1 MVEFTARERLKLL
14 AGAGTALLS
23 ACGGGGSAPTP
34 ADMILGSSSTGS
46 VTPPPVPPP
55 PPPPPPVTTSQSP
68 STLRDTFQD
77 NFTMGVALSS
87 PQSDDINSQ
96 SRRIVLEQ
104 FNGITPEF
112 ELQPSFVS
120 PEEGVFDFDRADR
133 LVDFALQNNMSVR
146 GHSLLWHEQT
156 PDYFL
161 VGSRDDI
168 RQRIDTYIGTVVE
181 HFRDRIHIWDVVNEA
196 VSTDLFRGDD
206 GIGPDRFTIW
216 HDAVGNAD
224 YIDWAFRAA
233 RAADP
238 DALLFLNDFE
248 TENPRKGGWFRDIIR
263 RLIERGVPIDGAG
276 HQVHLRLESTA
287 ESVLASIDAIQNE
300 FPDLITHVTEMDI
313 SMYTDP
319 GSCYESGTNCLPDL
333 GPNPPTNLLQQQAQI
348 YRDVLTG
355 LKERP
360 FVEYVSLWGVTDGDS
375 AANNNPAI
383 RFNHPLLF
391 DRDGEPKPA
400 FFAITDPNYVI

>member
-1 MVEFTARERLKLL
+1 MVEFTARDRLKLL

-23 ACGGGGSAPTP
+23 ACGGGGSTPPTP
-34 ADMILGSSSTGS
+34 ADMIVS
-46 VTPPPVPPP
+46 PPP
-55 PPPPPPVTTSQSP
+55 PAPMPETPPPPPVTTSQAPTILS
-68 STLRDTFQD
+68 DTFRD

-87 PQSDDINSQ
+87 PQSDDFNSQ
-96 SRRIVLEQ
+96 SRRIALEH
-104 FNGITPEF
+104 FNGVTPEF
-112 ELQPSFVS
+112 ELQPSFVA

-133 LVDFALQNNMSVR
+133 LVDFALQNNMTVR

-161 VGSRDDI
+161 VGSREDI
-168 RQRIDTYIGTVVE
+168 RQRLETYIGTVME
-181 HFRDRIHIWDVVNEA
+181 HFSGRIHIWDVVNEA

-206 GIGPDRFTIW
+206 GVGPDRNTIW
-216 HDAVGNAD
+216 YEAVGNAD
-224 YIDWAFRAA
+224 YIDWAFQAA

-238 DALLFLNDFE
+238 NALLFLNDFE
-248 TENPRKGGWFRDIIR
+248 TEEPRKAGWFRDIVR
-263 RLIERGVPIDGAG
+263 RLIERGVPIDGVG

-300 FPDLITHVTEMDI
+300 FPHLVTHVTEMDI
-313 SMYTDP
+313 TMYTDP

-333 GPNPPTNLLQQQAQI
+333 GPNPPLELLRTQAQI
-348 YRDVLTG
+348 YRDVFAGLTQ
-355 LKERP
+355 RS

-375 AANNNPAI
+375 AANNNPAV

-400 FFAITDPNYVI
+400 FFAITDPNFVI

>member
-1 MVEFTARERLKLL
+1 MVEFTARDRLKLL

-23 ACGGGGSAPTP
+23 ACGGGGSTPPTP
-34 ADMILGSSSTGS
+34 ADMTDS
-46 VTPPPVPPP
+46 PPP
-55 PPPPPPVTTSQSP
+55 PAPMPETPPPPPVTTSQAPTILS
-68 STLRDTFQD
+68 DTFRD

-87 PQSDDINSQ
+87 PQSDDFNSQ
-96 SRRIVLEQ
+96 SRRIALEH
-104 FNGITPEF
+104 FNGVTPEF
-112 ELQPSFVS
+112 ELQPSFVA

-133 LVDFALQNNMSVR
+133 LVDFALQNNMTVR

-161 VGSRDDI
+161 VGSREDI
-168 RQRIDTYIGTVVE
+168 RQRLETYIGTVME
-181 HFRDRIHIWDVVNEA
+181 HFSGRIHIWDVVNEA

-206 GIGPDRFTIW
+206 GVGPDRNTIW
-216 HDAVGNAD
+216 YEAVGNAD
-224 YIDWAFRAA
+224 YIDWAFQAA

-238 DALLFLNDFE
+238 NALLFLNDFE
-248 TENPRKGGWFRDIIR
+248 TEEPRKAGWFRDIVR
-263 RLIERGVPIDGAG
+263 RLIERGVPIDGVG

-300 FPDLITHVTEMDI
+300 FPHLVTHVTEMDI

-319 GSCYESGTNCLPDL
+319 GSCYETGTNCLPDL
-333 GPNPPTNLLQQQAQI
+333 GPNPPLELLRQQAQI
-348 YRDVLTG
+348 YRDVFAGLTQ
-355 LKERP
+355 RS

-375 AANNNPAI
+375 AANNNPAV

-400 FFAITDPNYVI
+400 FFAITDPNFVI

>member
-1 MVEFTARERLKLL
+1 MVEFTARDRLKLL

-23 ACGGGGSAPTP
+23 ACGGGGSTPPTP
-34 ADMILGSSSTGS
+34 ADMIVS
-46 VTPPPVPPP
+46 PPP
-55 PPPPPPVTTSQSP
+55 PPPMPETPPPPPVTTSQAPTILS
-68 STLRDTFQD
+68 DTFRD

-87 PQSDDINSQ
+87 PQSDDFNSQ
-96 SRRIVLEQ
+96 SRRIALEH
-104 FNGITPEF
+104 FNGVTPEF
-112 ELQPSFVS
+112 ELQPSFVA

-133 LVDFALQNNMSVR
+133 LVDFALQNNMTVR

-161 VGSRDDI
+161 VGSREDI
-168 RQRIDTYIGTVVE
+168 RQRLETYIGTVME
-181 HFRDRIHIWDVVNEA
+181 HFSGRIHIWDVVNEA

-206 GIGPDRFTIW
+206 GVGPDRNTIW
-216 HDAVGNAD
+216 YEAVGNAD
-224 YIDWAFRAA
+224 YIDWAFQAA

-238 DALLFLNDFE
+238 NALLFLNDFE
-248 TENPRKGGWFRDIIR
+248 TEEPRKAGWFRDIVR
-263 RLIERGVPIDGAG
+263 RLIERGVPIDGVG

-300 FPDLITHVTEMDI
+300 FPHLVTHVTEMDI
-313 SMYTDP
+313 TMYTDP

-333 GPNPPTNLLQQQAQI
+333 GPNPPLELLRQQAQI
-348 YRDVLTG
+348 YRDVFAGLTQ
-355 LKERP
+355 RS

-375 AANNNPAI
+375 AANNNPAV

-400 FFAITDPNYVI
+400 FFAITDPNFVI

>member
-1 MVEFTARERLKLL
+1 MVEFTARDRLKLL

-23 ACGGGGSAPTP
+23 ACGGGGSTPPTP
-34 ADMILGSSSTGS
+34 ADMINS
-46 VTPPPVPPP
+46 PPP
-55 PPPPPPVTTSQSP
+55 PAPMPETPPPPPVTTSQAPTILS
-68 STLRDTFQD
+68 DTFRD

-87 PQSDDINSQ
+87 PQSDDFNSQ
-96 SRRIVLEQ
+96 SRRIALEH
-104 FNGITPEF
+104 FNGVTPEF
-112 ELQPSFVS
+112 ELQPSFVA

-133 LVDFALQNNMSVR
+133 LVDFALQNNMTVR

-161 VGSRDDI
+161 VGSREDI
-168 RQRIDTYIGTVVE
+168 RQRLETYIGTVME
-181 HFRDRIHIWDVVNEA
+181 HFSGRIQIWDVVNEA

-206 GIGPDRFTIW
+206 GVGPDRNTIW
-216 HDAVGNAD
+216 YEAVGNAD
-224 YIDWAFRAA
+224 YIDWAFQAA

-238 DALLFLNDFE
+238 NALLFLNDFE
-248 TENPRKGGWFRDIIR
+248 TEEPRKAGWFRDIVR
-263 RLIERGVPIDGAG
+263 RLIERGVPIDGVG

-300 FPDLITHVTEMDI
+300 FPHLVTHVTEMDI
-313 SMYTDP
+313 TMYTDP

-333 GPNPPTNLLQQQAQI
+333 GPNPPLELLRQQAQI
-348 YRDVLTG
+348 YRDVFAG
-355 LKERP
+355 LKQRS

-375 AANNNPAI
+375 AANNNPAV

-400 FFAITDPNYVI
+400 FFAITDPNFVI

>member
-1 MVEFTARERLKLL
+1 MVEFTARDRLKLL

-23 ACGGGGSAPTP
+23 ACGGGGSTPPTP
-34 ADMILGSSSTGS
+34 ADMIVS
-46 VTPPPVPPP
+46 PPP
-55 PPPPPPVTTSQSP
+55 PAPMPETPPPPPVTTSQAPTILS
-68 STLRDTFQD
+68 DTFRD

-87 PQSDDINSQ
+87 PQSDDFNSQ
-96 SRRIVLEQ
+96 SRRIALEH
-104 FNGITPEF
+104 FNGVTPEF
-112 ELQPSFVS
+112 ELQPSFVA

-133 LVDFALQNNMSVR
+133 LVDFALQNNMTVR

-161 VGSRDDI
+161 VGSREDI
-168 RQRIDTYIGTVVE
+168 RQRLETYIGTVME
-181 HFRDRIHIWDVVNEA
+181 HFSGRIHIWDVVNEA

-206 GIGPDRFTIW
+206 GVGPDRNTIW
-216 HDAVGNAD
+216 YEAVGNAD
-224 YIDWAFRAA
+224 YIDWAFQAA

-238 DALLFLNDFE
+238 NALLFLNDFE
-248 TENPRKGGWFRDIIR
+248 TEEPRKAGWFRDIVR
-263 RLIERGVPIDGAG
+263 RLIERGVPIDGVG

-287 ESVLASIDAIQNE
+287 ESVLASIDAMQNE
-300 FPDLITHVTEMDI
+300 FPNLVTHVTEMDI

-333 GPNPPTNLLQQQAQI
+333 GPNPPLELLRQQAQI
-348 YRDVLTG
+348 YRDVFAGLTQ
-355 LKERP
+355 RS

-375 AANNNPAI
+375 AANNNPAV

-400 FFAITDPNYVI
+400 FFAITDPNFVI

>member
-1 MVEFTARERLKLL
+1 MVEFTARDRLKLL

-23 ACGGGGSAPTP
+23 ACGGGGSTPPTP
-34 ADMILGSSSTGS
+34 ADMINS
-46 VTPPPVPPP
+46 PPP
-55 PPPPPPVTTSQSP
+55 PAPMPETPPPPPVTTSQAPTILS
-68 STLRDTFQD
+68 DTFRD

-87 PQSDDINSQ
+87 PQSDDFNSQ
-96 SRRIVLEQ
+96 SRRIALEH
-104 FNGITPEF
+104 FNGVTPEF
-112 ELQPSFVS
+112 ELQPSFVA

-133 LVDFALQNNMSVR
+133 LVDFALQNNMTVR

-161 VGSRDDI
+161 VGSREDI
-168 RQRIDTYIGTVVE
+168 RQRLETYIGTVME
-181 HFRDRIHIWDVVNEA
+181 HFSGRIHIWDVVNEA

-206 GIGPDRFTIW
+206 GVGPDRNTIW
-216 HDAVGNAD
+216 YEAVGNAD
-224 YIDWAFRAA
+224 YIDWAFQAA

-238 DALLFLNDFE
+238 NALLFLNDFE
-248 TENPRKGGWFRDIIR
+248 TEEPRKAGWFRDIVR
-263 RLIERGVPIDGAG
+263 RLIERGVPIDGVG

-300 FPDLITHVTEMDI
+300 FPHLVTHVTEMDI
-313 SMYTDP
+313 TMYTDP

-333 GPNPPTNLLQQQAQI
+333 GPNPPLELLRQQAQI
-348 YRDVLTG
+348 YRDVFAGLTQ
-355 LKERP
+355 RS

-375 AANNNPAI
+375 AANNNPAV

-400 FFAITDPNYVI
+400 FFAITDPNFVI

>member
-1 MVEFTARERLKLL
+1 MVEFTARDRLKLL

-23 ACGGGGSAPTP
+23 ACGGGGSTPPTP
-34 ADMILGSSSTGS
+34 ADMINS
-46 VTPPPVPPP
+46 PPP
-55 PPPPPPVTTSQSP
+55 PAPMPETPPPPPVTTSQAPTILS
-68 STLRDTFQD
+68 DTFRD

-87 PQSDDINSQ
+87 PQSDDFNSQ
-96 SRRIVLEQ
+96 SRRIALEH
-104 FNGITPEF
+104 FNGVTPEF
-112 ELQPSFVS
+112 ELQPSFVA

-133 LVDFALQNNMSVR
+133 LVDFALQNNMTVR

-161 VGSRDDI
+161 VGSREDI
-168 RQRIDTYIGTVVE
+168 RQRLETYIGTVME
-181 HFRDRIHIWDVVNEA
+181 HFNGRIHIWDVVNEA

-206 GIGPDRFTIW
+206 GVGPDRNTIW
-216 HDAVGNAD
+216 YEAVGNAD
-224 YIDWAFRAA
+224 YIDWAFQAA

-238 DALLFLNDFE
+238 NALLFLNDFE
-248 TENPRKGGWFRDIIR
+248 TEEPRKAGWFRDIVR
-263 RLIERGVPIDGAG
+263 RLIERGVPIDGVG

-300 FPDLITHVTEMDI
+300 FPHLVTHVTEMDI

-319 GSCYESGTNCLPDL
+319 GSCYETGTNCLPDL
-333 GPNPPTNLLQQQAQI
+333 GPNPPLELLRQQAQI
-348 YRDVLTG
+348 YRDVFAGLTQ
-355 LKERP
+355 RS

-375 AANNNPAI
+375 AANNNPAV

-400 FFAITDPNYVI
+400 FFAITDPNFVI

>member
-1 MVEFTARERLKLL
+1 MVEFTARDRLKLL

-23 ACGGGGSAPTP
+23 ACGGGGSTPPTP
-34 ADMILGSSSTGS
+34 ADMIDS
-46 VTPPPVPPP
+46 PPP
-55 PPPPPPVTTSQSP
+55 PAPMPETPPPPPVTTSQAPTILS
-68 STLRDTFQD
+68 DTFRD

-87 PQSDDINSQ
+87 PQSDDFNSQ
-96 SRRIVLEQ
+96 SRRIALEH
-104 FNGITPEF
+104 FNGVTPEF
-112 ELQPSFVS
+112 ELQPSFVA

-133 LVDFALQNNMSVR
+133 LVDFALQNNMTVR

-168 RQRIDTYIGTVVE
+168 RQRLETYIGTVME
-181 HFRDRIHIWDVVNEA
+181 HFSGRIHIWDVVNEA

-206 GIGPDRFTIW
+206 GVGPDRNTIW
-216 HDAVGNAD
+216 YEAVGNAD

-238 DALLFLNDFE
+238 NALLFLNDFE
-248 TENPRKGGWFRDIIR
+248 TEEPRKAGWFRDIVR
-263 RLIERGVPIDGAG
+263 RLIERGVPIDGVG

-300 FPDLITHVTEMDI
+300 FPHLVTHVTEMDI

-319 GSCYESGTNCLPDL
+319 GSCYETGTNCLPDL
-333 GPNPPTNLLQQQAQI
+333 GPNPPLELLRTQAQI
-348 YRDVLTG
+348 YRDIFTG
-355 LKERP
+355 LSQRS

-375 AANNNPAI
+375 AANNNPAV

-400 FFAITDPNYVI
+400 FFAITDPNFVI

>member
-1 MVEFTARERLKLL
+1 MVEFTARDRLKLL

-23 ACGGGGSAPTP
+23 ACGGGGSTPPTP
-34 ADMILGSSSTGS
+34 ADMINS
-46 VTPPPVPPP
+46 PPP
-55 PPPPPPVTTSQSP
+55 PAPIPETPPPPPVTTSQAPTILS
-68 STLRDTFQD
+68 DTFRD

-87 PQSDDINSQ
+87 PQSDDFNSQ
-96 SRRIVLEQ
+96 SRRIALEH
-104 FNGITPEF
+104 FNGVTPEF
-112 ELQPSFVS
+112 ELQPSFVA

-133 LVDFALQNNMSVR
+133 LVDFALQNNMTVR

-161 VGSRDDI
+161 VGSREDI
-168 RQRIDTYIGTVVE
+168 RQRLETYIGTVME
-181 HFRDRIHIWDVVNEA
+181 HFSGRIHIWDVVNEA

-206 GIGPDRFTIW
+206 GVGPDRNTIW
-216 HDAVGNAD
+216 YEAVGNAD
-224 YIDWAFRAA
+224 YIDWAFQAA

-238 DALLFLNDFE
+238 NALLFLNDFE
-248 TENPRKGGWFRDIIR
+248 TEEPRKAGWFRDIVR
-263 RLIERGVPIDGAG
+263 RLIERGVPIDGVG

-300 FPDLITHVTEMDI
+300 FPHLVTHVTEMDI
-313 SMYTDP
+313 TMYTDP

-333 GPNPPTNLLQQQAQI
+333 GPNPPLELLRQQAQI
-348 YRDVLTG
+348 YRDVFAGLTQ
-355 LKERP
+355 RS

-375 AANNNPAI
+375 AANNNPAV

-400 FFAITDPNYVI
+400 FFAITDPNFVI

>member
-1 MVEFTARERLKLL
+1 MVEFTARDRLKLL

-23 ACGGGGSAPTP
+23 ACGGGGSTPPTP
-34 ADMILGSSSTGS
+34 ADMINS
-46 VTPPPVPPP
+46 PPP
-55 PPPPPPVTTSQSP
+55 PAPMPETPPPPPVTTSQAPTILS
-68 STLRDTFQD
+68 DTFRD

-87 PQSDDINSQ
+87 PQSDDFNSQ
-96 SRRIVLEQ
+96 SRRIALEH
-104 FNGITPEF
+104 FNGVTPEF
-112 ELQPSFVS
+112 ELQPSFVA

-133 LVDFALQNNMSVR
+133 LVDFALQNNMTVR

-161 VGSRDDI
+161 VGSREDI
-168 RQRIDTYIGTVVE
+168 RQRLETYIGTVME
-181 HFRDRIHIWDVVNEA
+181 HFSGRIHIWDVVNEA

-206 GIGPDRFTIW
+206 GVGPDRNTIW
-216 HDAVGNAD
+216 YEAVGNAD
-224 YIDWAFRAA
+224 YIDWAFQAA

-238 DALLFLNDFE
+238 NAFLFLNDFE
-248 TENPRKGGWFRDIIR
+248 TEEPRKAGWFRDIVR
-263 RLIERGVPIDGAG
+263 RLIERGVPIDGVG

-300 FPDLITHVTEMDI
+300 FPHLVTHVTEMDI
-313 SMYTDP
+313 TMYTDP

-333 GPNPPTNLLQQQAQI
+333 GPNPPLELLRQQAQI
-348 YRDVLTG
+348 YRDVLAG
-355 LKERP
+355 LTQRS

-375 AANNNPAI
+375 AANNNPAV

-400 FFAITDPNYVI
+400 FFAITDPNFVI

>member
-1 MVEFTARERLKLL
+1 MVEFTARDRLKLL
-14 AGAGTALLS
+14 AGAGTVLLS
-23 ACGGGGSAPTP
+23 ACGGGGSTPPTP
-34 ADMILGSSSTGS
+34 ADMIDS
-46 VTPPPVPPP
+46 PPP
-55 PPPPPPVTTSQSP
+55 PAPMPETPPPPPVTTSQAPTILSN
-68 STLRDTFQD
+68 TFQD

-87 PQSDDINSQ
+87 PQSDDINSM
-96 SRRIVLEQ
+96 SRSITLEH
-104 FNGITPEF
+104 FNGVTPEF
-112 ELQPSFVS
+112 ELQPSFIS

-161 VGSRDDI
+161 VGSRDEI
-168 RQRIDTYIGTVVE
+168 RQRLETYIGTVME
-181 HFRDRIHIWDVVNEA
+181 HFSGRIHIWDVVNEA

-206 GIGPDRFTIW
+206 GVGPDRDTIW
-216 HDAVGNAD
+216 FQAVGNAD

-233 RAADP
+233 KAADP
-238 DALLFLNDFE
+238 NALLFLNDFE
-248 TENPRKGGWFRDIIR
+248 TEEPRKAGWFRDIVR
-263 RLIERGVPIDGAG
+263 RLIERGVPIDGVG

-287 ESVLASIDAIQNE
+287 ESVLASIDAMQNE
-300 FPDLITHVTEMDI
+300 FPNLVTHVTEMDI

-333 GPNPPTNLLQQQAQI
+333 GPNPPVELLRTQAQI
-348 YRDVLTG
+348 YRDVFAG
-355 LKERP
+355 LAQRS

-375 AANNNPAI
+375 AANNNPAV

-391 DRDGEPKPA
+391 DRNGEPKPA

>member
-1 MVEFTARERLKLL
+1 MVEFTARDRLKLL

-23 ACGGGGSAPTP
+23 ACGGGGSTPPTP
-34 ADMILGSSSTGS
+34 ADMIDS
-46 VTPPPVPPP
+46 PPPPAPMPETPPP
-55 PPPPPPVTTSQSP
+55 PPATTSQAPTILS
-68 STLRDTFQD
+68 DTFRD

-87 PQSDDINSQ
+87 PQSDDFNSQ
-96 SRRIVLEQ
+96 SRRIALEH
-104 FNGITPEF
+104 FNGVTPEF
-112 ELQPSFVS
+112 ELQPSFVA

-133 LVDFALQNNMSVR
+133 LVDFALQNNMTVR

-161 VGSRDDI
+161 VGSREDI
-168 RQRIDTYIGTVVE
+168 RQRLETYIGTVME
-181 HFRDRIHIWDVVNEA
+181 HFSGRIHIWDVVNEA

-206 GIGPDRFTIW
+206 GVGPDRNTIW
-216 HDAVGNAD
+216 YEAVGNAD
-224 YIDWAFRAA
+224 YIDWAFQAA

-238 DALLFLNDFE
+238 NALLFLNDFE
-248 TENPRKGGWFRDIIR
+248 TEEPRKAGWFRDIVR
-263 RLIERGVPIDGAG
+263 RLIERGVPIDGVG

-300 FPDLITHVTEMDI
+300 FPHLVTHVTEMDI

-319 GSCYESGTNCLPDL
+319 GSCYETGTNCLPDL
-333 GPNPPTNLLQQQAQI
+333 GPNPPLELLRQQAQI
-348 YRDVLTG
+348 YRDIFTG
-355 LKERP
+355 LTQRSY
-360 FVEYVSLWGVTDGDS
+360 VEYVSLWGVTDGDS
-375 AANNNPAI
+375 AANNNPAV

-400 FFAITDPNYVI
+400 FFAITDPNFVI

>member
-1 MVEFTARERLKLL
+1 MVEFTARDRLKLL

-23 ACGGGGSAPTP
+23 ACGGGGSTPPTP
-34 ADMILGSSSTGS
+34 ADMIDS
-46 VTPPPVPPP
+46 PPP
-55 PPPPPPVTTSQSP
+55 PPPMPETPAPPPVTTSQAPTILS
-68 STLRDTFQD
+68 DTFRD

-87 PQSDDINSQ
+87 PQSDDFNSQ
-96 SRRIVLEQ
+96 SRRIALEH
-104 FNGITPEF
+104 FNGVTPEF
-112 ELQPSFVS
+112 ELQPSFVA

-133 LVDFALQNNMSVR
+133 LVDFALQNNMTVR

-161 VGSRDDI
+161 VGSREDI
-168 RQRIDTYIGTVVE
+168 RQRLETYIGTVME
-181 HFRDRIHIWDVVNEA
+181 HFSGRIHIWDVVNEA

-206 GIGPDRFTIW
+206 GVGPDRNTIW
-216 HDAVGNAD
+216 YEAVGNAD
-224 YIDWAFRAA
+224 YIDWAFQAA

-238 DALLFLNDFE
+238 NALLFLNDFE
-248 TENPRKGGWFRDIIR
+248 TEEPRKAGWFRDIVR
-263 RLIERGVPIDGAG
+263 RLIERGVPIDGVG

-300 FPDLITHVTEMDI
+300 FPHLVTHVTEMDI

-319 GSCYESGTNCLPDL
+319 GSCYETGTNCLPDL
-333 GPNPPTNLLQQQAQI
+333 GPNPPLELLRQQAQI
-348 YRDVLTG
+348 YRDVFAGLTQ
-355 LKERP
+355 RS

-375 AANNNPAI
+375 AANNNPAV

-400 FFAITDPNYVI
+400 FFAITDPNFVI

>member
-1 MVEFTARERLKLL
+1 MVEFTARDRLKLL

-23 ACGGGGSAPTP
+23 ACGDGGSTPPTP
-34 ADMILGSSSTGS
+34 ADMIDS
-46 VTPPPVPPP
+46 PPP
-55 PPPPPPVTTSQSP
+55 PAPMPETPPPPPVTTCQAPTILS
-68 STLRDTFQD
+68 DTFRD

-87 PQSDDINSQ
+87 PQSDDFNSQ
-96 SRRIVLEQ
+96 SRRIALEH
-104 FNGITPEF
+104 FNGVTPEF
-112 ELQPSFVS
+112 ELQPSFVA

-133 LVDFALQNNMSVR
+133 LVDFALQNNMTVR

-161 VGSRDDI
+161 VGSREDI
-168 RQRIDTYIGTVVE
+168 RQRLETYIGTVME
-181 HFRDRIHIWDVVNEA
+181 HFSGRIHIWDVVNEA

-206 GIGPDRFTIW
+206 GVGPDRNTIW
-216 HDAVGNAD
+216 YEAVGNAD
-224 YIDWAFRAA
+224 YIDWAFQAA

-238 DALLFLNDFE
+238 NALLFLNDFE
-248 TENPRKGGWFRDIIR
+248 TEEPRKAGWFRDIVR
-263 RLIERGVPIDGAG
+263 RLIERGVPIDGVG

-300 FPDLITHVTEMDI
+300 FPHLVTHVTEMDI

-319 GSCYESGTNCLPDL
+319 GSCYETGTNCLPDL
-333 GPNPPTNLLQQQAQI
+333 GPNPPLELLRQQAQI
-348 YRDVLTG
+348 YRDIFTG
-355 LKERP
+355 LTQRS
-360 FVEYVSLWGVTDGDS
+360 FVEYVTLWGVTDGDS
-375 AANNNPAI
+375 AANNNPAV

-400 FFAITDPNYVI
+400 FFAITDPNFVI

>member
-1 MVEFTARERLKLL
+1 MVEFTARDRLKLL

-23 ACGGGGSAPTP
+23 ACGGGGSTPPTP
-34 ADMILGSSSTGS
+34 ADMINS
-46 VTPPPVPPP
+46 PPP
-55 PPPPPPVTTSQSP
+55 PAPMPETPPPPPVTTSQAPTILS
-68 STLRDTFQD
+68 DTFRD

-87 PQSDDINSQ
+87 PQSDDFNSQ
-96 SRRIVLEQ
+96 SRRIALEH
-104 FNGITPEF
+104 FNGVTPEF
-112 ELQPSFVS
+112 ELQPSFVA

-133 LVDFALQNNMSVR
+133 LVDFALQNNMTVR

-161 VGSRDDI
+161 VGSREDI
-168 RQRIDTYIGTVVE
+168 RQRLETYIGTVME
-181 HFRDRIHIWDVVNEA
+181 HFSGRIHIWDVVNEA

-206 GIGPDRFTIW
+206 GVGPDRNTIW
-216 HDAVGNAD
+216 YEAVGNAD
-224 YIDWAFRAA
+224 YIDWAFQAA

-238 DALLFLNDFE
+238 NALLFLNDFE
-248 TENPRKGGWFRDIIR
+248 TEEPRKAGWFRDIVR
-263 RLIERGVPIDGAG
+263 RLIERGVPIDGVG

-300 FPDLITHVTEMDI
+300 FPHLVTHVTEMDI
-313 SMYTDP
+313 TMYTDP

-333 GPNPPTNLLQQQAQI
+333 GPNPPLELLRQQAQI
-348 YRDVLTG
+348 YRDIFTG
-355 LKERP
+355 LTQRS

-375 AANNNPAI
+375 AANNNPAV

-400 FFAITDPNYVI
+400 FFAITDPNFVI